1 MKFEIYCDEC
11 RPDLLSS
18 KNPLSRYMLIGGLWL
33 RAEDRSGFKQ
43 EIHTLRNKYRVG
55 GEFKWNKISPSRMDF
70 YKELV
75 DWYIQKNDVL
85 RFRCI
90 AVDRQKVDLL
100 RYHDND
106 QELGFYKFYY
116 QLIHHWILDFNE
128 YAIFLDFKSNQRQDR
143 LPVLKQC
150 LTNSNL
156 ASQISNVQAI
166 RSSES
171 VLIQLTDV
179 LIGAAAGRLNE
190 KISPGGAKE
199 EIVNELES
207 KLGRQIQHTLKC
219 ENKYNVFVIDLQGG
233 W

>member
-1 MKFEIYCDEC
+1 MKFEIYCDES

-18 KNPLSRYMLIGGLWL
+18 KNPQSRYMLIGGLWL
-33 RAEDRSGFKQ
+33 RAEDRNGFKQ
-43 EIHTLRNKYRVG
+43 EIHELRNKHHVG
-55 GEFKWNKISPSRMDF
+55 EEFKWNKISPSRLDF

-75 DWYIQKNDVL
+75 GWFIRKNDAL

-90 AVDRQKVDLL
+90 AVDWQKVNLM

-116 QLIHHWILDFNE
+116 QLLHHWILDFNE
-128 YAIFLDFKSNQRQDR
+128 YAIFLDFKNNRRRDR
-143 LPVLKQC
+143 LSVLKQC

-156 ASQISNVQAI
+156 ASQISNVQAV

-171 VLIQLTDV
+171 VLVQLADV
-179 LIGAAAGRLNE
+179 LIGAAASRLNE

-207 KLGRQIQHTLKC
+207 KLGRQIRHTLKY